1 MPFHPSSLWHHRQ
14 TGHNSETTN
23 DMFQSA
29 VFEDGEATGW
39 FRMKAGVKQD
49 CTLSV
54 FFFFLS
60 GYIFH
65 YILKYT
71 YLQKMCN
78 CDRWEG
84 TIPKIILFT
93 RYHILLKK
101 ATRTDLF
108 SFVAYYFK

>member
-54 FFFFLS
+54 FSSFFLVI
-60 GYIFH
+60 YF
-65 YILKYT
+65 
-71 YLQKMCN
+71 
-78 CDRWEG
+78 
-84 TIPKIILFT
+84 II
-93 RYHILLKK
+93 Y
-101 ATRTDLF
+101 
-108 SFVAYYFK
+108 